1 MFKKIVIFLY
11 LIISYQVFSQQNL
24 VLNPSFENVNGK
36 LKCYLYGIDDF
47 VVSNWESASEGSIDV
62 FSLNLDSNCVMY
74 PLNDSFADQ
83 KPRTGKNYLGFTSIY
98 NDEKEYREYLR
109 GNLSEVLEVG
119 ALYKIE
125 FYVCLSSFA
134 TAASNNIGLTFINSK
149 TPIFP
154 NVDLIPLVPDVNY
167 SGKPITEDDKWTLLT
182 FDFIATKPNLDA
194 FIIGNFY
201 NSADTNYKILSD
213 RVPIESYM
221 LIDDV
226 SISRVNVDFDIP
238 KEICAGESIS
248 FPLKSTSGIV
258 GTWAPEFNPYQSETY
273 TFTSKIGEEILEL
286 NFDVLVRKNY
296 TFELSHYCSNYQYF
310 VKAKFQEE
318 ELPKINSFKWELNNT
333 RIINNN
339 LKLNVSDYSNLLKDN
354 NILKLTLTDENGCEN
369 FQTIEVSGKSLCKI
383 QKEVTPNN
391 DGIND
396 FLDLESF
403 GGVNLK
409 IFNRFG
415 NIVYENESYKTEWN
429 GQQNENGKL
438 PVGEYYYQLE
448 TSAEEILNGWINL
461 IY

>member
-1 MFKKIVIFLY
+1 M
-11 LIISYQVFSQQNL
+11 
-24 VLNPSFENVNGK
+24 
-36 LKCYLYGIDDF
+36 
-47 VVSNWESASEGSIDV
+47 
-62 FSLNLDSNCVMY
+62 
-74 PLNDSFADQ
+74 
-83 KPRTGKNYLGFTSIY
+83 
-98 NDEKEYREYLR
+98 
-109 GNLSEVLEVG
+109 
-119 ALYKIE
+119 
-125 FYVCLSSFA
+125 
-134 TAASNNIGLTFINSK
+134 
-149 TPIFP
+149 
-154 NVDLIPLVPDVNY
+154 
-167 SGKPITEDDKWTLLT
+167 LT

-296 TFELSHYCSNYQYF
+296 IFELSHYCSNYQYF
-310 VKAKFQEE
+310 VEAKFQEE

-429 GQQNENGKL
+429 GQQNENDRVIEQVDALGNEQNHLQMAQNNQHEPTK
-438 PVGEYYYQLE
+438 GD
-448 TSAEEILNGWINL
+448 T
-461 IY
+461 